1 MNNVQSLLERYQT
14 VEDELRIFLLEYS
27 ELSYMEG
34 SVEVVDTGAYTWSKL
49 EQPGRKAQC
58 KLYSVYIKL
67 VEEAAEIMTSSGHSA
82 TERFSQSCEE
92 VLSHIKQDSMSWD
105 SSPQLSFDRVRGE
118 LEFQK
123 HLLTK
128 PVHV

>member
-1 MNNVQSLLERYQT
+1 MERYQT
-14 VEDELRIFLLEYS
+14 VEDELRILLLKHS

-58 KLYSVYIKL
+58 KLYSVYVKL
-67 VEEAAEIMTSSGHSA
+67 VEEAAEMLSRAGHSGA
-82 TERFSQSCEE
+82 ERFNQSCGE

-105 SSPQLSFDRVRGE
+105 SSLQLSFDRVRRE
-118 LEFQK
+118 IEFQK